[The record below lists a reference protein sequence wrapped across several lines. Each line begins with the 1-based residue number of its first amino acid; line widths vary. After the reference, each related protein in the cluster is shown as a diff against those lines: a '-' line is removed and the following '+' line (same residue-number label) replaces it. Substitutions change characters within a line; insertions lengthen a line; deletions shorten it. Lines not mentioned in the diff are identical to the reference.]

1 MQQEEEEDKEEEE
14 KEEQEEEEEEERRR
28 SEKREGSET
37 ICKIILSASPR
48 RNSSRCKNEYIVA
61 DPRQKR
67 DFFFC
72 TWKNLSMA
80 KILYGLITDRVV
92 RYCCQNC

>member
-1 MQQEEEEDKEEEE
+1 METMKHFATIVDAAGEGGGEGGG
-14 KEEQEEEEEEERRR
+14 EEEERRR

-48 RNSSRCKNEYIVA
+48 RNSSRCKNEYIVSDA
-61 DPRQKR
+61 PRQNR

-72 TWKNLSMA
+72 T
-80 KILYGLITDRVV
+80 
-92 RYCCQNC
+92 

>member
-1 MQQEEEEDKEEEE
+1 MQQEEEEDKE
-14 KEEQEEEEEEERRR
+14 EEQEEEEEEERRR

-67 DFFFC
+67 DFFSALEKICRWLRFC
-72 TWKNLSMA
+72 MA
-80 KILYGLITDRVV
+80 L
-92 RYCCQNC
+92 